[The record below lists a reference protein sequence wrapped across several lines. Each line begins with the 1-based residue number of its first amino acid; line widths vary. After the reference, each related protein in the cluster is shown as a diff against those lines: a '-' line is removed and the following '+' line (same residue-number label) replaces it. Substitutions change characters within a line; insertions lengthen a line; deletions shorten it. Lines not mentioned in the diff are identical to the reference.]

1 MNMFNQFMTDKVT
14 LVKNTGIRYE
24 NIRSN
29 VQTKLIFIDDA
40 TIPIEEGDKLIRILP
55 NTLEE
60 VYVVIDRG
68 FYSGM
73 RGIKAHYQ
81 VKVRKENISIDEY
94 SNSRHTN
101 VNNIY
106 GNVNN
111 SQIQQNVKNSSQK
124 ITVNEDYEKKV
135 ELIKYI
141 SILKDNIDKVGLA
154 SDKIIIISKS
164 VEIVESELKKSKSKS
179 KSKSVVINE
188 CLGTI
193 RNVLEGVAGSLIASG
208 LIHQMGFF
216 IK

>member
-1 MNMFNQFMTDKVT
+1 MFNQLMTDKVT
-14 LVKNTGIRYE
+14 LVKNNGNRYE

-60 VYVVIDRG
+60 VYIVVDRG
-68 FYSGM
+68 FFSAMGGM
-73 RGIKAHYQ
+73 KAHYQ
-81 VKVRKENISIDEY
+81 VKVRKENITIDEY

-124 ITVNEDYEKKV
+124 MSVNEEYEKKV

-141 SILKDNIDKVGLA
+141 SILKENVDKVGLE
-154 SDKIIIISKS
+154 SDKLSVIAKS

-179 KSKSVVINE
+179 ETINE

-193 RNVLEGVAGSLIASG
+193 RNVLQGVVGSLIASG
-208 LIHQMGFF
+208 LIHQMGIF

>member
-1 MNMFNQFMTDKVT
+1 MFNQLMTDKVT
-14 LVKNTGIRYE
+14 LMKNNGNRYE

-60 VYVVIDRG
+60 VYIVVDRG
-68 FYSGM
+68 FFSGM
-73 RGIKAHYQ
+73 RGMKAHYQ
-81 VKVRKENISIDEY
+81 VKVRKENINIDEY
-94 SNSRHTN
+94 SNSRHTS

-124 ITVNEDYEKKV
+124 MSVNEEYEKKV

-141 SILKDNIDKVGLA
+141 SILKENIDKVGLE
-154 SDKIIIISKS
+154 SDKLSVIAKS
-164 VEIVESELKKSKSKS
+164 VEIVESELEKSKSKS
-179 KSKSVVINE
+179 ETINE

-193 RNVLEGVAGSLIASG
+193 RNVLQGVAGSLIASG
-208 LIHQMGFF
+208 LIYQMGVF

>member
-1 MNMFNQFMTDKVT
+1 MFKEFMTDKVT
-14 LVKNTGIRYE
+14 LVKNNGIRYE
-24 NIRSN
+24 NICSN

-40 TIPIEEGDKLIRILP
+40 TIPIEEGDRLIRILP

-73 RGIKAHYQ
+73 GGIKAHYQ
-81 VKVRKENISIDEY
+81 VKVRKENINIDEY

-111 SQIQQNVKNSSQK
+111 SQIQQNTKNSFQK
-124 ITVNEDYEKKV
+124 ISVNEEYKKKV
-135 ELIKYI
+135 ELIKFI
-141 SILKDNIDKVGLA
+141 SILKDNIDKVGLE
-154 SDKIIIISKS
+154 SEKLTVISKS

-179 KSKSVVINE
+179 VVINE
-188 CLGTI
+188 CLETI
-193 RNVLEGVAGSLIASG
+193 RNVLQGVAGGLIASG
-208 LIHQMGFF
+208 LIHQMGLF